1 MNVTGIF
8 PTPLAHQ
15 LLTLD
20 TQPFVDYAV
29 ELEQQQ
35 PQGVREGGWQSEQ
48 LDLKTIS
55 PICPLVEQVQLC
67 VNELVEHLWQLDC
80 AATLTQGW
88 INSNQGHA
96 QLANNWSHMHP
107 GNFISLVYYAQVS
120 KYSGDLI
127 IEPPHA
133 WNDYAVP
140 EDSIQELNPW
150 NAQRHHYTPT
160 QGELIA
166 FPSWIKHAAQPNH
179 TNERRISYA
188 FNAQLLE
195 SFVNNK

>member
-1 MNVTGIF
+1 MNVSGIF
-8 PTPLAHQ
+8 PTPLAQQQ
-15 LLTLD
+15 LPLD
-20 TQPFVDYAV
+20 TQPFIDYAV
-29 ELEQQQ
+29 ELEHQQ

-48 LDLKTIS
+48 LDLETSS
-55 PICPLVEQVQLC
+55 PICLLVEQVQLC

-80 AATLTQGW
+80 AATLTRGW

-96 QLANNWSHMHP
+96 QLANNWSHMHQ

-140 EDSIQELNPW
+140 DDRIQELNPW

-179 TNERRISYA
+179 TDERRISYA
-188 FNAQLLE
+188 FNAQLV
-195 SFVNNK
+195 S